1 MAVKKKWVRWAIL
14 GVAAALLAALL
25 LLLAPWSWEKL
36 DIDKLTQLKQ
46 TSILYD
52 ADGERV
58 GSLYGSEHRVYV
70 TLEKIPLHVQQA
82 FLAAEDQR
90 FYEHPGVD
98 IVRLFGALWHDICTM
113 SLEQGA
119 STITQQLIKL
129 THLSGEKTLSRKA
142 QEAFLALQLEQV
154 LSLSL
159 IHI

>member
-1 MAVKKKWVRWAIL
+1 MAKSCRALEAMAVKKKWVRWAIL

-98 IVRLFGALWHDICTM
+98 IVRLFGALWHDIRTM
-113 SLEQGA
+113 SPV
-119 STITQQLIKL
+119 SY
-129 THLSGEKTLSRKA
+129 THLDVYKRQA
-142 QEAFLALQLEQV
+142 PVCA
-154 LSLSL
+154 
-159 IHI
+159 